1 MTKNFL
7 FFCIICLKR
16 ERINEVGGMPE
27 RKRICL
33 TKVCETAILRNRY
46 KGVSRDGYVFFHF
59 KRETEDG
66 I

>member
-1 MTKNFL
+1 MRKSANDYLTHT
-7 FFCIICLKR
+7 
-16 ERINEVGGMPE
+16 

>member
-1 MTKNFL
+1 
-7 FFCIICLKR
+7 
-16 ERINEVGGMPE
+16 MPE
-27 RKRICL
+27 KKRICL